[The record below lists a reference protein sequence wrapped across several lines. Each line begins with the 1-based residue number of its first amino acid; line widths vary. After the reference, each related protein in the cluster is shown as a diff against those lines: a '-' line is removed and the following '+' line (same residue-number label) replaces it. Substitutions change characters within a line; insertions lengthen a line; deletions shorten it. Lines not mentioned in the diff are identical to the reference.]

1 MGAGPGH
8 ASTVVTRP
16 ALGRGGRGLARLG
29 WGTAGAFVIL
39 LVTAFLR
46 TDTAGVPLRAG
57 VLALGVLASFAPPS
71 ALLVLA
77 GLSPFST
84 MLTALAGVSLSGTA
98 LAEAMV
104 LATTGPW
111 MLRTALAPPAVPAAS
126 RRIAPAA
133 VVFALLALSSCVVQL
148 AVVMARSG
156 GAAFAGDVWTFVSRG
171 YFERS
176 IVFNVMTVTGALVEG
191 VVLLLMTATLCAR
204 APYLRDRLPLIMI
217 TATAGMAVL
226 NLNRLL
232 AAALRSEAPLQA
244 LPELWW
250 HTRISAHYD
259 RNAAGSVFSMVA
271 FVAAG
276 SLGASRRRRVYVG
289 CALLLVAAG
298 LWLSGSRAALAATV
312 VMAAAF
318 AAVIGWHRTDRRQ
331 WRYGALAGAAVL
343 ALGLALAALYPANR
357 NNKVAGSVDG
367 RRELAIAA
375 LRMSAAHPVFGIGIG
390 RFYDLSDKYG
400 RPQLPSVLS
409 PGSTREN
416 SHNNFLQVLGELGLT
431 GLAALLW
438 LLTVA
443 LLPAIRAARGGVE
456 LPASAALA
464 AGAIAYVLTWLTG
477 HPLLV
482 PEALYPFFMVL
493 GLTAAAGA
501 MPIDTAPPMRPARA
515 SVAGTVAII
524 LLLIGLPLRVATAI
538 GEANLEDVGYE
549 LSGWQRDGQG
559 ERFRI
564 AGARST
570 LFVPSDAGAVN
581 LPLRRVPGKGPVEV
595 EVLLDGR
602 PADRVQLAGDGW
614 KIVRLVVPTVRA
626 RYRRV
631 DLRAR
636 ATAAGEIPALM
647 VGRARSVYG
656 ETRDVPVP
664 PGPARTGRTAGDYDG
679 DGSADPA
686 VYQQSKGVWR
696 IEKVGTIQHG
706 GPGDRPVPADYNGDG
721 IVDLAVYHPSDGQ
734 WLVRGQP
741 TLQFGEP
748 SDIPVPG
755 DYDGDGRIDLAV
767 FRPSTGTW
775 YVRNKSATAW
785 GDPGDVP
792 VPGDYDGDHV
802 TDLAVYR
809 PSNGTWYVRNQPL
822 VQFGDPG
829 DVPMPGDYDGN
840 GTIDF
845 AVYRPSSGKWYV
857 LKQLVAQYGTTG
869 DIPVPGDYNGD
880 RVTDLAVYRPS
891 TGDWFVRR

>member
-1 MGAGPGH
+1 M
-8 ASTVVTRP
+8 
-16 ALGRGGRGLARLG
+16 
-29 WGTAGAFVIL
+29 
-39 LVTAFLR
+39 
-46 TDTAGVPLRAG
+46 
-57 VLALGVLASFAPPS
+57 
-71 ALLVLA
+71 
-77 GLSPFST
+77 
-84 MLTALAGVSLSGTA
+84 
-98 LAEAMV
+98 
-104 LATTGPW
+104 
-111 MLRTALAPPAVPAAS
+111 
-126 RRIAPAA
+126 
-133 VVFALLALSSCVVQL
+133 
-148 AVVMARSG
+148 
-156 GAAFAGDVWTFVSRG
+156 
-171 YFERS
+171 
-176 IVFNVMTVTGALVEG
+176 
-191 VVLLLMTATLCAR
+191 
-204 APYLRDRLPLIMI
+204 
-217 TATAGMAVL
+217 
-226 NLNRLL
+226 
-232 AAALRSEAPLQA
+232 
-244 LPELWW
+244 
-250 HTRISAHYD
+250 
-259 RNAAGSVFSMVA
+259 
-271 FVAAG
+271 
-276 SLGASRRRRVYVG
+276 
-289 CALLLVAAG
+289 
-298 LWLSGSRAALAATV
+298 
-312 VMAAAF
+312 
-318 AAVIGWHRTDRRQ
+318 
-331 WRYGALAGAAVL
+331 
-343 ALGLALAALYPANR
+343 
-357 NNKVAGSVDG
+357 
-367 RRELAIAA
+367 
-375 LRMSAAHPVFGIGIG
+375 
-390 RFYDLSDKYG
+390 
-400 RPQLPSVLS
+400 
-409 PGSTREN
+409 
-416 SHNNFLQVLGELGLT
+416 
-431 GLAALLW
+431 
-438 LLTVA
+438 A
-443 LLPAIRAARGGVE
+443 LLPAIRAARAGVE

-501 MPIDTAPPMRPARA
+501 TPIDMAPPMRPARA
-515 SVAGTVAII
+515 AVAGTVAVI

-581 LPLRRVPGKGPVEV
+581 LPLRRVPGKGPIEV

-647 VGRARSVYG
+647 VGRVRSVYG

-721 IVDLAVYHPSDGQ
+721 IVDLAVYHPSDGM

-802 TDLAVYR
+802 TELGRVPAVERHVVRAESAPDPVRGSWRRADAGRLRRQRHDRLRGVPSVFRQVVR
-809 PSNGTWYVRNQPL
+809 PQAARGAVRDDRRHSGPWRLQRRPRHGPGGVQAVDWGL
-822 VQFGDPG
+822 VCAE
-829 DVPMPGDYDGN
+829 V
-840 GTIDF
+840 
-845 AVYRPSSGKWYV
+845 
-857 LKQLVAQYGTTG
+857 
-869 DIPVPGDYNGD
+869 
-880 RVTDLAVYRPS
+880 
-891 TGDWFVRR
+891 VRSIR